1 MRPQS
6 PSIPPFERTGV
17 SFGLQHRTRPALP
30 TSVRSWRKLPA
41 KMLPAID
48 PALHVIEVQCHRRT
62 APELLLFLK
71 KGSLMP
77 QKVTM
82 IALASAL
89 TGFAFTP
96 VIAAEREQVRS
107 RSCKRRPSFEGQFLL
122 SGSPHGRHQSAV
134 SPRAPGLDRQAGG
147 CRATG
152 GYCERRPRVRC
163 LRASRPGDGF

>member
-107 RSCKRRPSFEGQFLL
+107 RACRKAALFRGPVLAQRIASEAPSVCGIPTCA
-122 SGSPHGRHQSAV
+122 S
-134 SPRAPGLDRQAGG
+134 LDRQAGG
-147 CRATG
+147 WGATG
-152 GYCERRPRVRC
+152 
-163 LRASRPGDGF
+163 